1 MDCTAPLPKLSS
13 QAAAAVTDWPQILGP
28 NRDGQATLA
37 RRIGSAWQ
45 SPLPVRWRV
54 ALGSGY
60 GGAAVI
66 GNQVLTLHRQED
78 QEMLQS
84 VSLVDGS
91 LQWQAA
97 WPARYRGRI
106 NPDEGPRCVPVI
118 HDGRAFCFGAAG
130 ELVCVDI
137 GSGQILWRRDLHQE
151 YQADA
156 GYFGAG
162 STPLAIDGMLIV
174 CLGGKQAGV
183 IAVEQKTGKT
193 LWTATDYEAS
203 YASPIAIRTADS
215 SLVLAVMRLNCVLLN
230 AADGKLLSQI
240 KFGSRGPTVNAATPI
255 PIGDDRYFLTASYGV
270 GSLTLQLQ
278 PGQGLI
284 EQQRGTV
291 LSSQYN
297 TPVRIGQ
304 QIIGI
309 DGREDVGM
317 ASLKSVDSQ
326 TQQVIWEKT
335 EFGTAHLLAIGN
347 QCLALSTSGE
357 LTLFDG
363 GQAEFRQLAVS
374 QLPSGT
380 YRALPAMAGTQLI
393 LRRST
398 SATRSE
404 LLCIELP

>member
-1 MDCTAPLPKLSS
+1 MSALPTGMGGLQSAS
-13 QAAAAVTDWPQILGP
+13 AQTQQPAAAAETDWPQILGP
-28 NRDGQATLA
+28 NRDGQVTLS

-183 IAVEQKTGKT
+183 VAVEQKTGNT

-215 SLVLAVMRLNCVLLN
+215 SLVLVVMQRPQRPCASQPFRDRIARKDFVKCRTCPNDCKVIVLHQN
-230 AADGKLLSQI
+230 
-240 KFGSRGPTVNAATPI
+240 F
-255 PIGDDRYFLTASYGV
+255 
-270 GSLTLQLQ
+270 
-278 PGQGLI
+278 
-284 EQQRGTV
+284 
-291 LSSQYN
+291 
-297 TPVRIGQ
+297 
-304 QIIGI
+304 
-309 DGREDVGM
+309 
-317 ASLKSVDSQ
+317 
-326 TQQVIWEKT
+326 
-335 EFGTAHLLAIGN
+335 GN
-347 QCLALSTSGE
+347 QG
-357 LTLFDG
+357 
-363 GQAEFRQLAVS
+363 
-374 QLPSGT
+374 
-380 YRALPAMAGTQLI
+380 AGVVF
-393 LRRST
+393 
-398 SATRSE
+398 
-404 LLCIELP
+404 